1 MSLPKVFVSPKLVAF
16 WAGFSRHSEVQGE
29 FEETC
34 SERVVLAR
42 KRVAGRKL
50 MNMEA
55 MMSL

>member
-1 MSLPKVFVSPKLVAF
+1 L
-16 WAGFSRHSEVQGE
+16 SRHSEVQGE

-42 KRVAGRKL
+42 KGAARRKL